1 MTDLFSGLTQ
11 EIISG
16 IALGSIYALIALG
29 FTMIFKATEVVN
41 FAQGELM
48 MVGAYVNFFFVTTFL
63 STTGNPTAWTFLVA
77 LGGSMIFSVLFGYI
91 LDFIINKPLK
101 DEPIFSIIMATLSLA
116 IILRAVVA
124 IIAGPI
130 SLMPFSP
137 FGDSAMS
144 PSGSGKTTLLN
155 CISGL
160 DVPTA
165 GEYLFDRI
173 PVTGNSED
181 LTTFRRKNVGYVFQ
195 FFNLL
200 QDLTVL
206 ENVLLIQELSGQR
219 NAERAK
225 EVLRLVGLDSEI
237 DRFPS
242 EISGGQQQRVA
253 IARSIAK
260 NPKLLLGDE
269 LTGNLDTETSA
280 KVMDV
285 LTEACK
291 SEGITTVMV
300 THDESLAKYATRVVR
315 LDSGKIQS
323 DEKVN

>member
-1 MTDLFSGLTQ
+1 MIQLTNLQ
-11 EIISG
+11 RHYVMASETIKALDG
-16 IALGSIYALIALG
+16 INLNIPAGERVVLLG
-29 FTMIFKATEVVN
+29 
-41 FAQGELM
+41 
-48 MVGAYVNFFFVTTFL
+48 
-63 STTGNPTAWTFLVA
+63 
-77 LGGSMIFSVLFGYI
+77 
-91 LDFIINKPLK
+91 
-101 DEPIFSIIMATLSLA
+101 
-116 IILRAVVA
+116 
-124 IIAGPI
+124 
-130 SLMPFSP
+130 
-137 FGDSAMS
+137 

-160 DVPTA
+160 DTPTE
-165 GEYLFDRI
+165 GTYTFDGN
-173 PVTGNSED
+173 PVTGSSEE

-219 NAERAK
+219 DANRAK
-225 EVLRLVGLDSEI
+225 EVLRLVGLESEI

-291 SEGITTVMV
+291 KENITTIMV
-300 THDESLAKYATRVVR
+300 THDESLAKYATRVIR
-315 LDSGKIQS
+315 LDSGKVKS
-323 DEKVN
+323 DEQVKSD

>member
-1 MTDLFSGLTQ
+1 MASETIRALDGITLTIK
-11 EIISG
+11 E
-16 IALGSIYALIALG
+16 
-29 FTMIFKATEVVN
+29 
-41 FAQGELM
+41 GER
-48 MVGAYVNFFFVTTFL
+48 
-63 STTGNPTAWTFLVA
+63 
-77 LGGSMIFSVLFGYI
+77 
-91 LDFIINKPLK
+91 
-101 DEPIFSIIMATLSLA
+101 
-116 IILRAVVA
+116 IILL
-124 IIAGPI
+124 G
-130 SLMPFSP
+130 
-137 FGDSAMS
+137 

-165 GEYLFDRI
+165 GEYLFEENR
-173 PVTGNSED
+173 VAGNSED

-219 NAERAK
+219 DVNRAK
-225 EVLRLVGLDSEI
+225 EVLSLVGLEGEI

-253 IARSIAK
+253 IARSVAK

-280 KVMDV
+280 KVMNV
-285 LTEACK
+285 LTEACQK
-291 SEGITTVMV
+291 ENITTVMV
-300 THDESLAKYATRVVR
+300 THDESLAKYATRVIR
-315 LDSGKIQS
+315 LDSGKVKS
-323 DEKVN
+323 DERVS

>member
-1 MTDLFSGLTQ
+1 MIQLNNVHRHYVMASETIRALDGITLTIK
-11 EIISG
+11 E
-16 IALGSIYALIALG
+16 
-29 FTMIFKATEVVN
+29 
-41 FAQGELM
+41 GER
-48 MVGAYVNFFFVTTFL
+48 
-63 STTGNPTAWTFLVA
+63 
-77 LGGSMIFSVLFGYI
+77 
-91 LDFIINKPLK
+91 
-101 DEPIFSIIMATLSLA
+101 
-116 IILRAVVA
+116 IILL
-124 IIAGPI
+124 G
-130 SLMPFSP
+130 
-137 FGDSAMS
+137 

-173 PVTGNSED
+173 LVTGNSED

>member
-1 MTDLFSGLTQ
+1 MIQLNKVRRHYVMASETIRALD
-11 EIISG
+11 G
-16 IALGSIYALIALG
+16 I
-29 FTMIFKATEVVN
+29 
-41 FAQGELM
+41 
-48 MVGAYVNFFFVTTFL
+48 
-63 STTGNPTAWTFLVA
+63 
-77 LGGSMIFSVLFGYI
+77 
-91 LDFIINKPLK
+91 
-101 DEPIFSIIMATLSLA
+101 TLSIKEGER
-116 IILRAVVA
+116 IILL
-124 IIAGPI
+124 G
-130 SLMPFSP
+130 
-137 FGDSAMS
+137 

-160 DVPTA
+160 DTPTSGA
-165 GEYLFDRI
+165 YLFDEI

-219 NAERAK
+219 DVNRAK
-225 EVLRLVGLDSEI
+225 EVLKLVGLEGEI

-291 SEGITTVMV
+291 KENITTIMV
-300 THDESLAKYATRVVR
+300 THDESLAKYATRVIR
-315 LDSGKIQS
+315 LDSGKVKS
-323 DEKVN
+323 DEAVIPD

>member
-1 MTDLFSGLTQ
+1 MIQLNNVHRHYVMASETIRALDGITISIKSGERIVL
-11 EIISG
+11 
-16 IALGSIYALIALG
+16 LG
-29 FTMIFKATEVVN
+29 
-41 FAQGELM
+41 
-48 MVGAYVNFFFVTTFL
+48 
-63 STTGNPTAWTFLVA
+63 
-77 LGGSMIFSVLFGYI
+77 
-91 LDFIINKPLK
+91 
-101 DEPIFSIIMATLSLA
+101 
-116 IILRAVVA
+116 
-124 IIAGPI
+124 
-130 SLMPFSP
+130 
-137 FGDSAMS
+137 

-160 DVPTA
+160 DTPTT
-165 GEYLFDRI
+165 GEYLFDDNL
-173 PVTGNSED
+173 VTGNSEE

-219 NAERAK
+219 DVNRAK
-225 EVLRLVGLDSEI
+225 EVLSLVGLEGEI

-280 KVMDV
+280 KVMNV

-291 SEGITTVMV
+291 KENITTVMV
-300 THDESLAKYATRVVR
+300 THDESLAKYATRVIR
-315 LDSGKIQS
+315 LDSGKVKS
-323 DEKVN
+323 DERVS

>member
-1 MTDLFSGLTQ
+1 MIQLNNVHRHYVMASETIRALD
-11 EIISG
+11 G
-16 IALGSIYALIALG
+16 I
-29 FTMIFKATEVVN
+29 
-41 FAQGELM
+41 
-48 MVGAYVNFFFVTTFL
+48 
-63 STTGNPTAWTFLVA
+63 
-77 LGGSMIFSVLFGYI
+77 
-91 LDFIINKPLK
+91 
-101 DEPIFSIIMATLSLA
+101 TLSIKEGER
-116 IILRAVVA
+116 IILL
-124 IIAGPI
+124 G
-130 SLMPFSP
+130 
-137 FGDSAMS
+137 

-160 DVPTA
+160 DTPTS
-165 GEYLFDRI
+165 GEYLFDGI

-219 NAERAK
+219 DVNRAK
-225 EVLRLVGLDSEI
+225 EVLKLVGLEGEI

-285 LTEACK
+285 LTEACMK
-291 SEGITTVMV
+291 ENITTIMV
-300 THDESLAKYATRVVR
+300 THDESLAKYATRVIR
-315 LDSGKIQS
+315 LDSGKVKS
-323 DEKVN
+323 DERVS

>member
-1 MTDLFSGLTQ
+1 MIQLNKVHRHYVMASETIRALD
-11 EIISG
+11 G
-16 IALGSIYALIALG
+16 I
-29 FTMIFKATEVVN
+29 
-41 FAQGELM
+41 
-48 MVGAYVNFFFVTTFL
+48 
-63 STTGNPTAWTFLVA
+63 
-77 LGGSMIFSVLFGYI
+77 
-91 LDFIINKPLK
+91 
-101 DEPIFSIIMATLSLA
+101 TLSIKEGER
-116 IILRAVVA
+116 IILL
-124 IIAGPI
+124 G
-130 SLMPFSP
+130 
-137 FGDSAMS
+137 

-160 DVPTA
+160 DPPTS
-165 GEYLFDRI
+165 GEYLFDGI

-219 NAERAK
+219 DVNRAK
-225 EVLRLVGLDSEI
+225 EVLSLVGLEGEI

-280 KVMDV
+280 KVMNV

-291 SEGITTVMV
+291 KENITTIMV
-300 THDESLAKYATRVVR
+300 THDESLAKYATRAIH
-315 LDSGKIQS
+315 LDSGKIVS
-323 DEKVN
+323 DEQVS